1 MNRSGV
7 LTTKEEREE
16 FVGQNYHT
24 PQEECVVIARL
35 DSRNW
40 YNRGSVYALVCN
52 FTTDKGQKLA
62 LFAFRR
68 RLPNPEIY
76 APQKG
81 DIDFAHDVQE
91 GSWWK
96 CTIKATKSKRFKWY
110 SAKLIEQK

>member
-35 DSRNW
+35 DS
-40 YNRGSVYALVCN
+40 
-52 FTTDKGQKLA
+52 
-62 LFAFRR
+62 
-68 RLPNPEIY
+68 
-76 APQKG
+76 PQKG

-110 SAKLIEQK
+110 SAELIEQK